1 MLTPAL
7 RVEPDPQAH
16 GPPMCEHRRF
26 RKPAVPRRLN
36 APTPNVGDRRGGNPR
51 HERGV
56 LRARLLRPAGRHA
69 MVVAHFLIRPAT
81 PSTWGRVESAPLMA
95 GAVALASTGLIA
107 AIDEK
112 AWAGPRR
119 LARASRVP
127 HSVSRHCHGDSSR
140 AEYARRKVE
149 SSFLERGL
157 DRSQLRP
164 PGTGCSPANGT
175 LRRLRRL
182 ARPCVLSI
190 ALPLRFYYDLPN
202 VHQNLWGAYS
212 IECVITNIL
221 GRPATGR
228 VTSRRIVPESAK
240 RHPQFVR

>member
-1 MLTPAL
+1 MDRTCVSTGRSP
-7 RVEPDPQAH
+7 ETSGPSSPECTDPQRWRPSRRQ
-16 GPPMCEHRRF
+16 PP
-26 RKPAVPRRLN
+26 PRTGCPSCTVTQ
-36 APTPNVGDRRGGNPR
+36 A
-51 HERGV
+51 
-56 LRARLLRPAGRHA
+56 AGRHA
-69 MVVAHFLIRPAT
+69 MVVAHFFESGQRRRLR
-81 PSTWGRVESAPLMA
+81 WGRVESAPLMA
-95 GAVALASTGLIA
+95 GAVALASTGYIA

-119 LARASRVP
+119 LGPASRVP

-149 SSFLERGL
+149 SSFWSGGWIAA
-157 DRSQLRP
+157 QLRP

-175 LRRLRRL
+175 PEELRRL

-190 ALPLRFYYDLPN
+190 AYRSGSTMIYRNVRQKSLGCLR
-202 VHQNLWGAYS
+202 
-212 IECVITNIL
+212 IERNTNIL